1 VSEPLQIH
9 EMELDM
15 RLVADPSLLP
25 EPELGTRESGKSS
38 GIRGIVQRV
47 LGMLDTIVGGTVTV
61 ALLTLIVI
69 IFANVIG
76 RYGFNNSI
84 TWAAEAAQWLFVIVI
99 FLAVPLA
106 HRTRMHLSIG
116 LLVDL
121 LPPRAKVV
129 AELLSDIIIAYTTIM
144 LLFGGWTIIQM
155 VGGVNYAL
163 GLPSW
168 VKFSL
173 IPIACGLG
181 LFYLALGGIY

>member
-1 VSEPLQIH
+1 
-9 EMELDM
+9 M
-15 RLVADPSLLP
+15 RLADNTDLMPKFD
-25 EPELGTRESGKSS
+25 EGAKENGQASGL
-38 GIRGIVQRV
+38 RGVVQRV
-47 LGMLDTIVGGTVTV
+47 LGMLDTIVGGAVTI

-84 TWAAEAAQWLFVIVI
+84 TWAVEAAQWLFVIVI

-121 LPPRAKVV
+121 LPPRAKAV

-168 VKFSL
+168 IKFSL

-181 LFYLALGGIY
+181 LFYFSAAWNR